1 MAPSPGIGQ
10 TVGSLFVTTAPS
22 TAAFCRDLLS
32 GIADAGVT
40 HIFVSPGSRNTPLT
54 IAAIGEPRITDI
66 SIRDERSAGFMAL
79 GLAKITG
86 LPVVLLCTSGSAA
99 THYFPAIV
107 EADQAM
113 TPLIVLTADRPAA
126 LRGTGAPQTMDQIDL
141 FGTHVKRFVEAATSD
156 DGRTVGHTLVA
167 SALSRPAGPVHANV
181 AFDEPL
187 VPERLPEPVPSQL
200 VHQEPEPYGGSREI
214 LDGLPDR
221 TLIVASGRQHP
232 GFGDLAGRIALHL
245 GAPVLA
251 DPQTPVAGA
260 ATVLHGDLLIGAHA
274 QGLEP
279 ILDRL
284 RPDAV
289 IRLGPLP
296 TSKPLWQ
303 WLETSGVEQIL
314 IDSSR
319 LKDPLASASLT
330 IDADPTVFLSS
341 QHLGAASDQ
350 SFLDEWLAVD
360 RIAGVAMDRALSDL
374 DWPNEPEIA
383 RSITVAAPKGCI
395 VYLASSRPIRDI
407 DAFGVHRSDLAV
419 LANRGVNGIDGTIS
433 SAVGSSLA
441 GRPTLLLIGDVAA
454 LHDATALSEAV
465 RLGAPVRIVVVNNDG
480 GGIFSFLPQA
490 RSGLI
495 DHDDYERHWG
505 TPHGLSLAAIA
516 EAMGMSAVKP
526 QDRVAFRTAVS
537 APIRSPELIEI
548 HTDRRRVVGDHHVI
562 RRSVADALRRGDEF
576 E

>member
-1 MAPSPGIGQ
+1 M
-10 TVGSLFVTTAPS
+10 
-22 TAAFCRDLLS
+22 
-32 GIADAGVT
+32 ADAGVT

-86 LPVVLLCTSGSAA
+86 RPVAVLCTSGSAA

-113 TPLIVLTADRPAA
+113 TPLIVLTADRPAV

-141 FGTHVKRFVEAATSD
+141 FGTHVKRFVDAASSD
-156 DGRTVGHTLVA
+156 DGRTVGHTLIA

-187 VPERLPEPVPSQL
+187 VPERLPEPVPSQP

-214 LDGLPDR
+214 LYGLPGR
-221 TLIVASGRQHP
+221 TLIVASGRQDP

-260 ATVLHGDLLIGAHA
+260 ATVLHGDLLIGTHA

-284 RPDAV
+284 RPDTV

-303 WLETSGVEQIL
+303 WLETSGVEQVL

-319 LKDPLASASLT
+319 LKDPLASASLM
-330 IDADPTVFLSS
+330 IDADPTVFLSA
-341 QHLGAASDQ
+341 QHLGAPADQ

-383 RSITVAAPKGCI
+383 RSITMAAPEGCV
-395 VYLASSRPIRDI
+395 VYLASSRPIRDV

-433 SAVGSSLA
+433 SAVGSSLT

-454 LHDATALSEAV
+454 LHDATALSEAA

-490 RSGLI
+490 HSGLI
-495 DHDDYERHWG
+495 DHDGYERHWG
-505 TPHGLSLAAIA
+505 TPHGLNLAAIA
-516 EAMGMSAVKP
+516 EVMGMNAVKP
-526 QDRVAFRTAVS
+526 QDRDAFRAAVS
-537 APIRSPELIEI
+537 APIRSPELIEV
-548 HTDRRRVVGDHHVI
+548 HTDRRRVVEDHHVI